1 VTPLPIAMHERALI
15 DYRLRLPGVPFGWRT
30 RIESWEPT
38 ALSTDG
44 QARFT
49 DRQVRGPHAPW
60 HHRHE
65 FVAVDGGTHMTDKV
79 DHAESIVIEGRS
91 YRMRDQIDA

>member
-1 VTPLPIAMHERALI
+1 LAHAHRELGAN
-15 DYRLRLPGVPFGWRT
+15 RT
-30 RIESWEPT
+30 FHGR
-38 ALSTDG
+38 